1 MGVYRLVSKIRKHN
15 PGHCKCNLKRKLLYF
30 VNIVILQS
38 LVCFT
43 NKEKRILD
51 PMFQLQESIIA
62 WRVKF
67 IFRFILT
74 FIFQTSSNEILF
86 QKMEIKVDS
95 DEVRK
100 MLTTF
105 VLQLCSSINR
115 NELCLKW
122 IMLFRKIVDISIIF
136 VFFALFLMSLNVIE
150 FSIGFILI
158 SLQDITNW

>member
-1 MGVYRLVSKIRKHN
+1 M
-15 PGHCKCNLKRKLLYF
+15 
-30 VNIVILQS
+30 
-38 LVCFT
+38 VCFT

-62 WRVKF
+62 CRVKF
-67 IFRFILT
+67 ILRFILT

-115 NELCLKW
+115 NELCYSVK
-122 IMLFRKIVDISIIF
+122 
-136 VFFALFLMSLNVIE
+136 
-150 FSIGFILI
+150 
-158 SLQDITNW
+158 